1 MAAARAGGVAT
12 RERRP
17 VQASLVCTAR
27 AALDHA
33 VACGGAPGASRLL
46 VSNLTTQPQRH
57 RGRGI

>member
-33 VACGGAPGASRLL
+33 VACGGAPGASRLCF
-46 VSNLTTQPQRH
+46 VSNLTTQPQR
-57 RGRGI
+57 GRCI